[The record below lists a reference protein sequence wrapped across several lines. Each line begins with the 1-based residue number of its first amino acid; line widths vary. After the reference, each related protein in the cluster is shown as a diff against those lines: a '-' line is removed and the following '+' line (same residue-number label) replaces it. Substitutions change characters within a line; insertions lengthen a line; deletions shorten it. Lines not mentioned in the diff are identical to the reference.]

1 MVVVVLGVAVPGPGV
16 GRWWSVFSQQLQRVR
31 SLIVGSR
38 HNGEREPAGPFVL
51 VHRPHAARGPAA
63 TRFCRAPGRDFPGA
77 GIPMAADGSRE
88 PAGANALLAAMDQ
101 EIGGFA

>member
-1 MVVVVLGVAVPGPGV
+1 MVSVNLPAPSSWSTVLT
-16 GRWWSVFSQQLQRVR
+16 L
-31 SLIVGSR
+31 
-38 HNGEREPAGPFVL
+38 REGL
-51 VHRPHAARGPAA
+51 RRRG
-63 TRFCRAPGRDFPGA
+63 FCRAPGRHFPGA